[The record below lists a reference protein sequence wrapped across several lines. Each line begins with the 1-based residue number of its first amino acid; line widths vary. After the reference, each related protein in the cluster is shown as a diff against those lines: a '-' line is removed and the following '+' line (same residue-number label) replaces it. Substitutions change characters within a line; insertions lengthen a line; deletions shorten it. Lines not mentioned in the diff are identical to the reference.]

1 MNLIYL
7 IRYLIVVIL
16 FQSNIWNIHST
27 NIYNKDKKSEIYID
41 NIVVGANQISEYI
54 DNLKTKNIGIVAN
67 HTSVIFKKNNTYTH
81 LVDSLLSLRMNIK
94 KIFTPEHGYKGEN
107 YNGENV
113 PDDIDKN
120 SGISIISL
128 HGKEREYGKISDDDL
143 IDIDIMIFDIQDV
156 GTRFYTHIST
166 LHYVMEA
173 CARNNIPL
181 LVFDRPNPNGSYIDG
196 PVLEDQNKSFV
207 GMHPVPIVYGMT
219 IGEYSLMI
227 NGEGWLTKNLKC
239 ELKVI
244 KLLNYKHHYN
254 YSLIIK
260 PSPNLPNDRS
270 ILLYPSLCLF
280 EGTNVSVGRGT
291 SNQFQV
297 YGSPYLNPKIYKYT
311 FTPKP
316 NKGSKF
322 PPHNNKKCYGID
334 LRDNLLERKL
344 NLSYIIDAY
353 NNTQNQDKFFNNY
366 FIKLAGTEE
375 LKNQIINNLDEEMI
389 RKSWKEKIDKF
400 KLVRSKYLI
409 YK

>member
-27 NIYNKDKKSEIYID
+27 NIYIKNKKSEIYID
-41 NIVVGANQISEYI
+41 NIVVGANQTTEYL
-54 DNLKTKNIGIVAN
+54 DNLKGKNIGIVAN
-67 HTSVIFKKNNTYTH
+67 HTSVIFKNNNNYTH

-120 SGISIISL
+120 TGISIISL

-143 IDIDIMIFDIQDV
+143 IDIDVMIFDIQDV

-227 NGEGWLTKNLKC
+227 NGEGWLSNNLKC
-239 ELKVI
+239 KLQVI
-244 KLLNYKHHYN
+244 KILNYTHEDK
-254 YSLIIK
+254 YSLLIK
-260 PSPNLPNDRS
+260 PSPNLPNDKS
-270 ILLYPSLCLF
+270 IYLYPSLCLF

-291 SNQFQV
+291 SNQFQI
-297 YGSPYLNPKIYKYT
+297 YGSPYLDQKNI
-311 FTPKP
+311 
-316 NKGSKF
+316 
-322 PPHNNKKCYGID
+322 
-334 LRDNLLERKL
+334 
-344 NLSYIIDAY
+344 LSHLC
-353 NNTQNQDKFFNNY
+353 QNQ
-366 FIKLAGTEE
+366 IKDQNTLLMKIKNAME
-375 LKNQIINNLDEEMI
+375 LT
-389 RKSWKEKIDKF
+389 
-400 KLVRSKYLI
+400 
-409 YK
+409 

>member
-27 NIYNKDKKSEIYID
+27 NIYIKNKKSEIYID
-41 NIVVGANQISEYI
+41 NIVVGANQTTEYL
-54 DNLKTKNIGIVAN
+54 DNLKGKNIGIVAN
-67 HTSVIFKKNNTYTH
+67 HTSVIFKNNTNYTH

-120 SGISIISL
+120 TGISIISL

-143 IDIDIMIFDIQDV
+143 IDIDVMIFDIQDV

-196 PVLEDQNKSFV
+196 PVLEEENKSFV

-227 NGEGWLTKNLKC
+227 NGEGWLNNNLKIVFHC
-239 ELKVI
+239 FTGSE
-244 KLLNYKHHYN
+244 KLLNFCIQNN
-254 YSLIIK
+254 YYISLSGIITFNNSIDLVNTVSK
-260 PSPNLPNDRS
+260 IPIKNLLIETDSPYLTPSPNRGKSNE
-270 ILLYPSLCLF
+270 PS
-280 EGTNVSVGRGT
+280 
-291 SNQFQV
+291 
-297 YGSPYLNPKIYKYT
+297 
-311 FTPKP
+311 
-316 NKGSKF
+316 
-322 PPHNNKKCYGID
+322 
-334 LRDNLLERKL
+334 
-344 NLSYIIDAY
+344 
-353 NNTQNQDKFFNNY
+353 
-366 FIKLAGTEE
+366 
-375 LKNQIINNLDEEMI
+375 
-389 RKSWKEKIDKF
+389 
-400 KLVRSKYLI
+400 YLI
-409 YK
+409 HTLNKLSEIKEISKEEVMKFTTNNFNKLFNIN